1 MSSTVDILTSPC
13 YSTLDMS
20 KYKAGPNVI
29 VAGLP
34 PLSEGMA
41 HALGPWQWIKDSTL
55 WIFVYLMMEFILKD
69 PALKNSV

>member
-1 MSSTVDILTSPC
+1 MIHT
-13 YSTLDMS
+13 
-20 KYKAGPNVI
+20 

-55 WIFVYLMMEFILKD
+55 WIFIYLMMEFMLKD
-69 PALKNSV
+69 PELKNSVQGDIILKDSTIYGDMH